1 MNEPGDRI
9 VELIGDNAE
18 LRDAVMKALR
28 DAPMRA
34 EVPSVQRTVQL
45 AADSKHDWLAYPVL
59 AGLSIRESEGSL
71 DVTPLS
77 DDFKR
82 NALAIHATAPLMPS
96 QYPKWPERWLNEDP
110 KLVLET
116 LRRCALAAMGKGDT
130 SLSMLN
136 WLNGVDGFEDELH
149 DFRLGLLRSIPVRL
163 PVAQLPVLDE
173 LLLLVS
179 KHPDTAP
186 LKELVSQKLRAKSM
200 TDAQRI
206 RWMTLDAI
214 VSDGDAL
221 RSLDDFIG
229 TNEKRA
235 RQLAE
240 LLSTETPHSGGFA
253 DRLLGGEPCTTLRTL
268 VSICGRNFRPHQWK
282 SNEAVRIGPS
292 ETMSD
297 LVEQWITNLGGQS
310 TEEAGDALDGL
321 VADERL
327 SAWHS
332 RLGFVRNR
340 QQRLHRDASY
350 APMNVADVLGLL
362 GDGPPANVADLHV
375 LLCDRLRDLG
385 GFIRGD
391 NSDPWRQ
398 FWADDH
404 ESQPEKPKH
413 EDSCRDALL
422 TMLRNR
428 LPEGV
433 DAEPEGQYAAGR
445 RADIRVAFKAFNIPV
460 EIKKNT
466 HPNLWTAIDKQLT
479 VRYTT
484 EPATGGY
491 GIYLVLWLGADAPG
505 YPRHPTTHARP
516 DTPDELASRLNEF
529 MSHEQRRTISVV
541 VLDVTKP

>member
-1 MNEPGDRI
+1 MHALNRYSGAASP
-9 VELIGDNAE
+9 
-18 LRDAVMKALR
+18 RDAEWLVRVWRECAGEARRLGSKFVLVLDEIQKIPRWSEIVKGLWDADRER

-82 NALAIHATAPLMPS
+82 SALAIHATAPLMPS

-110 KLVLET
+110 ELVLET

-136 WLNGVDGFEDELH
+136 WLNGVDGFEDKLH

-163 PVAQLPVLDE
+163 PTAQLPVLDE
-173 LLLLVS
+173 LLLLAS

-221 RSLDDFIG
+221 RSLDNFIG

-240 LLSTETPHSGGFA
+240 LLSTETPHSDGFA

-268 VSICGRNFRPHQWK
+268 VGICGRNFRPHQWK
-282 SNEAVRIGPS
+282 SNEAVWIGHLKQCRISSNSGSPIS
-292 ETMSD
+292 VD
-297 LVEQWITNLGGQS
+297 
-310 TEEAGDALDGL
+310 
-321 VADERL
+321 
-327 SAWHS
+327 
-332 RLGFVRNR
+332 NR
-340 QQRLHRDASY
+340 Q
-350 APMNVADVLGLL
+350 
-362 GDGPPANVADLHV
+362 
-375 LLCDRLRDLG
+375 
-385 GFIRGD
+385 
-391 NSDPWRQ
+391 
-398 FWADDH
+398 
-404 ESQPEKPKH
+404 K
-413 EDSCRDALL
+413 
-422 TMLRNR
+422 
-428 LPEGV
+428 
-433 DAEPEGQYAAGR
+433 R
-445 RADIRVAFKAFNIPV
+445 RA
-460 EIKKNT
+460 
-466 HPNLWTAIDKQLT
+466 
-479 VRYTT
+479 
-484 EPATGGY
+484 
-491 GIYLVLWLGADAPG
+491 
-505 YPRHPTTHARP
+505 
-516 DTPDELASRLNEF
+516 TP
-529 MSHEQRRTISVV
+529 
-541 VLDVTKP
+541 